1 MNSIISEREDM
12 PKVIPEYKEE
22 AKKRIIEV
30 SLEVFCKK
38 GYQATK
44 MVDIAS
50 ELGISKGAIYTYFKN
65 KSDLFTQTA
74 QYYRQNFENEMNE
87 RSKLLEDRDFFDLIF
102 DYFAEYQKLGYV
114 LTFEIMNLSVN
125 DEELKA
131 FIIND
136 GKKDREYFLQYLTHL
151 REEGKIREDID
162 VEELCDHINVLF
174 YGLYLWMFLELDL
187 DKAKKIW
194 DNAIKN
200 YR

>member
-1 MNSIISEREDM
+1 M